1 MIIRRCVLLAA
12 LGLSVGCQASG
23 LIVYAQALPYV
34 ATATWPPNPATDNV
48 LEYRLTL
55 DGGVPVVIPA
65 SACAATCTSPLSVP
79 AFGAHT
85 AALTA
90 WNRRIST
97 DPTSLQSSGP
107 SSTLFTL
114 TPAPGPAGGLTVR

>member
-1 MIIRRCVLLAA
+1 MISKLSLVVVTALLV
-12 LGLSVGCQASG
+12 SGCRSG
-23 LIVYAQALPYV
+23 TTLYAQVLPYV
-34 ATATWPPNPATDNV
+34 ATATWPPNPAGELIV
-48 LEYRLTL
+48 EYRLTL
-55 DGGVPVVIPA
+55 DGGMPVVIPA

-90 WNRRIST
+90 WNLRIST
-97 DPTSLQSSGP
+97 DPTSLQSTGP

-114 TPAPGPAGGLTVR
+114 KPAPGPAGGLTIR